1 MTTGNRKTSNNRNR
15 NKSNSNSRKR
25 QTKKERMAEIEKT
38 EAFRT
43 EVILWIIVAVSLLLF
58 ISNMGFGGVVGRGV
72 SHILFGL
79 FGLMAYVLP
88 VLLLVGSFFA
98 VSNKGNFHASVKL
111 LAGSI
116 FALFMCMF
124 MSLAISS
131 GEVLDPIQA
140 FTYCADRKN
149 GGGIVGGFLAFYLV
163 KAFGFIGSYIIDIIV
178 LIVCLVLITE
188 KSALKG
194 MQKGGQKVY
203 ESAKEN
209 NERYK
214 EYREY
219 KAQERQK
226 RRMDH
231 KVSGVSIDTKIE
243 GKKSKNKKSDELGE
257 ITDTQDLPKVKKSDK
272 IALSADSQETVAS
285 DVSKVEP
292 VFAGEIF
299 PPAEPVISGDFVED
313 DVPLAKEE
321 VSTVPAKQKVETTVP
336 EQEPSTVKTAKK
348 KVKPSE
354 AEVADGIAGVV
365 QEMEQ
370 MQPLEPQI

>member
-131 GEVLDPIQA
+131 GEVLDPI
-140 FTYCADRKN
+140 
-149 GGGIVGGFLAFYLV
+149 
-163 KAFGFIGSYIIDIIV
+163 
-178 LIVCLVLITE
+178 
-188 KSALKG
+188 
-194 MQKGGQKVY
+194 
-203 ESAKEN
+203 
-209 NERYK
+209 
-214 EYREY
+214 
-219 KAQERQK
+219 
-226 RRMDH
+226 
-231 KVSGVSIDTKIE
+231 
-243 GKKSKNKKSDELGE
+243 
-257 ITDTQDLPKVKKSDK
+257 
-272 IALSADSQETVAS
+272 
-285 DVSKVEP
+285 
-292 VFAGEIF
+292 
-299 PPAEPVISGDFVED
+299 
-313 DVPLAKEE
+313 
-321 VSTVPAKQKVETTVP
+321 
-336 EQEPSTVKTAKK
+336 
-348 KVKPSE
+348 
-354 AEVADGIAGVV
+354 
-365 QEMEQ
+365 
-370 MQPLEPQI
+370 